1 MRALAVVAVL
11 SALPAF
17 AGDPLTVL
25 WPRIIPRS
33 DADASAELATALQT
47 RLVEMARR
55 VFPGRELDV
64 RPKGERS
71 CPEAGC
77 KGGSINVLLL
87 KSSPSGCAL
96 VFLVGKPGRSAIR
109 LVPWVGKLELKKD
122 EVGFR
127 DPPESQV
134 TIRDY
139 ARCEDVAKAT
149 AEPVAD
155 AERLLRENT
164 K

>member
-1 MRALAVVAVL
+1 VRALAAVLLL

-17 AGDPLTVL
+17 ASDPLTVL

-33 DADASAELATALQT
+33 EVDPSAELAASVQA
-47 RLVEMARR
+47 RLVEVARR

-71 CPEAGC
+71 CPEGGC
-77 KGGSINVLLL
+77 KGGSLGVLLL
-87 KSSPSGCAL
+87 KSGSSGCAL
-96 VFLVGKPGRSAIR
+96 VFLIGKPLRAPIK
-109 LVPWVGKLELKKD
+109 LVPWLGKLDLKKD

-139 ARCEDVAKAT
+139 AACEDVAKA
-149 AEPVAD
+149 AAAPVAD
-155 AERLLRENT
+155 AERTLRDSA